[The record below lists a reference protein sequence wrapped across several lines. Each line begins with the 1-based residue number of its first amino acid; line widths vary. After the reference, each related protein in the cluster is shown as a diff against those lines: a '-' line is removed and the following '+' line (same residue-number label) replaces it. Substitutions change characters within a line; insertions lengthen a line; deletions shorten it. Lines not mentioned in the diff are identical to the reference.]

1 MPKICEQCGKEHA
14 TKEELEEKANPP
26 PKKNIKL
33 KKAGGRDWRN

>member
-14 TKEELEEKANPP
+14 TKEELEERASP

-33 KKAGGRDWRN
+33 RKAGGKDWQN